1 MANCTD
7 HGSKLNLIL
16 VYQKILR
23 SDHVVQN
30 IEILYFMPVWNFSH
44 SINFKRNYM
53 RRVRIQSLSRPWA
66 TTHPRA

>member
-7 HGSKLNLIL
+7 HGSKLHLIL

-30 IEILYFMPVWNFSH
+30 IENIIFYA
-44 SINFKRNYM
+44 
-53 RRVRIQSLSRPWA
+53 RVEFQP
-66 TTHPRA
+66 

>member
-30 IEILYFMPVWNFSH
+30 IENIIFYA
-44 SINFKRNYM
+44 
-53 RRVRIQSLSRPWA
+53 RVKFQP
-66 TTHPRA
+66 